1 MNEDLELAGFS
12 LSPEEEARQQVK
24 VDMRNILQPMETE
37 EVLTLMFK
45 YMEAKLADIAG
56 IPGDTPDP
64 DAPSLT
70 PTGEDLVVWGDRV
83 ASELEAKLLELRS
96 I

>member
-1 MNEDLELAGFS
+1 MKKEEQIGFV
-12 LSPEEEARQQVK
+12 LSPEDQAKYQVT
-24 VDMRNILQPMETE
+24 VDMKNILHPMEME
-37 EVLTLMFK
+37 EVLTLMFM
-45 YMEAKLADIAG
+45 YMKAKLADIAG

-83 ASELEAKLLELRS
+83 ASELEAKLIELRD